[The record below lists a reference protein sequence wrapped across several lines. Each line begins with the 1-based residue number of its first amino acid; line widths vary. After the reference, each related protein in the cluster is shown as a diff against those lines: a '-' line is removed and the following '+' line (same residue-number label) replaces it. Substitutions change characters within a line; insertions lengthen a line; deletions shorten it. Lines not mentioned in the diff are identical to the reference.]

1 MTAGSSGRG
10 PTTRPSSTAP
20 TAASRI
26 ESALRA
32 SAPAS
37 RTRRSAASSV
47 SATVP
52 PNPRASAMARATRTR
67 TSSSESGWRV
77 SSRERDN
84 SGALTEKLGFSV
96 VAATRVSQ
104 RFSTLGSSTS
114 CCDFENR
121 CTSSTK
127 STVSASPVA
136 RRRRASSITSR
147 TSLTPAVT
155 ADSSTKRRPEVSAM
169 RYARVVL
176 PVPGGPHSTTDDGAA
191 GPGSPLTGASNRR
204 NGDPGSSRC
213 RCPTTSSSVRGRI
226 RTASGAPGR
235 TSGSPCGPVPQASKR
250 SMPRAYATA
259 RPPAAVTLPSRNGQI
274 CDIGPVFEHLGRLI
288 ARHPELI
295 VGTWL
300 VLAIGAFT
308 IASVGV
314 DGTSLFDRLS
324 TGEVRVAGSESDQAQ
339 KLLASDEQGASL
351 TLAAEGIAPDTA
363 GLSDLLKKARTDLAQ
378 IDGVET
384 VIDPLALPGG
394 LASPLAGP
402 LLSENGQGFLVVVDL
417 KPGLSSHAE
426 SVGLARVKTRLD
438 TLRNDLAGLEPGAG
452 GIVGGNS
459 LIVSA
464 ITGQIERDLTTG
476 EAVALPIALLVM
488 VLVFGG
494 FLAASMPMVGALA
507 SIAGGLGL
515 LYGFAHVVDLDS
527 SVVNVVT
534 LLGLGL
540 SIDYGLLIVSRYREE
555 LHHLVSADERRLVRR
570 RRGDGVVVHALV
582 NTIKTAGR
590 TVTFSALTVAI
601 AVAGLMVCRPSIR
614 RAIGVAWVSV
624 VLLALLTALTLVPAV
639 LVLAGRLDRVHQ
651 RMHDHAVTTPPP
663 YQPPLIRADQVVQLL
678 AVPRDDQEPVV
689 DREAETQQRHD
700 IDHARV
706 EVDDVREAVE
716 QTEAPCDRGERTDHW
731 HASGEEAAADE
742 HQHEQG
748 DRQRHRLTGGE
759 VALDL
764 TGDRRHDQ
772 GVPADDAAGARLET
786 GEVVPQ
792 RVESRLDPRQ
802 PDALGVR
809 GEPGLEIDDDE
820 EPLSVL
826 GKQRSGEWTREA
838 TRKRERIDDGLDP
851 VDLGEVGAGL
861 LEQVAEARGIRRN
874 SLGGE
879 GQRGALLVAREQ
891 LLSLV
896 ALRAG
901 DPHFP
906 GGEPVEEAGAVL

>member
-1 MTAGSSGRG
+1 
-10 PTTRPSSTAP
+10 
-20 TAASRI
+20 
-26 ESALRA
+26 
-32 SAPAS
+32 
-37 RTRRSAASSV
+37 
-47 SATVP
+47 
-52 PNPRASAMARATRTR
+52 
-67 TSSSESGWRV
+67 
-77 SSRERDN
+77 
-84 SGALTEKLGFSV
+84 
-96 VAATRVSQ
+96 
-104 RFSTLGSSTS
+104 
-114 CCDFENR
+114 
-121 CTSSTK
+121 
-127 STVSASPVA
+127 
-136 RRRRASSITSR
+136 
-147 TSLTPAVT
+147 
-155 ADSSTKRRPEVSAM
+155 
-169 RYARVVL
+169 
-176 PVPGGPHSTTDDGAA
+176 
-191 GPGSPLTGASNRR
+191 
-204 NGDPGSSRC
+204 
-213 RCPTTSSSVRGRI
+213 
-226 RTASGAPGR
+226 
-235 TSGSPCGPVPQASKR
+235 
-250 SMPRAYATA
+250 
-259 RPPAAVTLPSRNGQI
+259 
-274 CDIGPVFEHLGRLI
+274 VFEHLGRLI
-288 ARHPELI
+288 ARHPKLI

-555 LHHLVSADERRLVRR
+555 LHQLVSADERRSVRR

-601 AVAGLMVCRPSIR
+601 AVAGLMVFRPSIL
-614 RAIGVAWVSV
+614 RAFGVAGVSV

-639 LVLAGRLDRVHQ
+639 LVLAGRRLARPGLAARIPGLRTVLVRTADVRSEEGAFSRLAGGVQRHPWWVVVGTLALLAGLASPLMNLQFRNSGIQLLPVGNDQREFVALLADEYPASSRPTVWVIGETTLDSTSSWVASLS
-651 RMHDHAVTTPPP
+651 AVPGVTSVDPPTTSGP
-663 YQPPLIRADQVVQLL
+663 YVVVGVRAATRDAGGNVAQDVVQRLRALHPPFRTWVAGQAANQIDFVSSLRRSAPAALAIVILATFTLL
-678 AVPRDDQEPVV
+678 FLMTGSVVVPLKALLVNSLSLAASLGVLVWVFQEGHLQGLLGFTSTGGIETYVV
-689 DREAETQQRHD
+689 VLVLAFGFGLAMDYEVFLLSRIKEFHD
-700 IDHARV
+700 SGRPND
-706 EVDDVREAVE
+706 EAV
-716 QTEAPCDRGERTDHW
+716 
-731 HASGEEAAADE
+731 
-742 HQHEQG
+742 
-748 DRQRHRLTGGE
+748 RL
-759 VALDL
+759 
-764 TGDRRHDQ
+764 
-772 GVPADDAAGARLET
+772 
-786 GEVVPQ
+786 
-792 RVESRLDPRQ
+792 
-802 PDALGVR
+802 
-809 GEPGLEIDDDE
+809 GL
-820 EPLSVL
+820 
-826 GKQRSGEWTREA
+826 QRSG
-838 TRKRERIDDGLDP
+838 RIITSAAAIMVVVFGGFIFGKLL
-851 VDLGEVGAGL
+851 VIKEVGFAL
-861 LEQVAEARGIRRN
+861 AVTVVVDATIVRL
-874 SLGGE
+874 
-879 GQRGALLVAREQ
+879 LLVPATMTVLGRANWWAPRRFK
-891 LLSLV
+891 
-896 ALRAG
+896 ALYERFSIT
-901 DPHFP
+901 H
-906 GGEPVEEAGAVL
+906 